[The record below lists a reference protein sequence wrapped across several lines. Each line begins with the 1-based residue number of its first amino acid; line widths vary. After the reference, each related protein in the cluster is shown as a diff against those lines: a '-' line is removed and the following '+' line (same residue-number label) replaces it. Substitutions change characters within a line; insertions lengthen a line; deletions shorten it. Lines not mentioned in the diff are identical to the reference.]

1 MSWSG
6 AFYVVTALEMAA
18 AGTTAADSPG
28 APARRAADHQ
38 ARAARPERSPV
49 PLVRRALAAVGRVR
63 GPAGLGPR
71 ARSGQGAGAVPGP
84 GRDVVLAG
92 DPQIAAD
99 TAARPGG
106 AGDNRAAGQLDDRAP
121 VRAAGPELAEAS
133 SRPGSGRG

>member
-28 APARRAADHQ
+28 APARRAAGHQ

-84 GRDVVLAG
+84 ARDVPAG
-92 DPQIAAD
+92 PCRPAAA
-99 TAARPGG
+99 TTRRTRGKGLLSGRAAR
-106 AGDNRAAGQLDDRAP
+106 AR
-121 VRAAGPELAEAS
+121 
-133 SRPGSGRG
+133 